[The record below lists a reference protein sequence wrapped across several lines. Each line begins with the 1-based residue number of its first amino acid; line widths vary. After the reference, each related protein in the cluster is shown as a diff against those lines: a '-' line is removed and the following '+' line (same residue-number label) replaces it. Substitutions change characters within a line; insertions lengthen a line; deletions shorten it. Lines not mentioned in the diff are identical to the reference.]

1 MYKLKKNFL
10 CAGIIEHFFSVIL
23 GHTSNVILGF
33 IPRIHTKHSL
43 VRHYRACP
51 DNLDTRARLFV
62 TPEDDNRMRM
72 FFNPE
77 DDKGMRLSNVILK
90 HFSNVILGFI
100 PRIHTKHSSSLD
112 TRGKPEYDNRKNFI
126 KGLDVV
132 RQCATLLERCVQSGT
147 RVRKAQAVTRQTNPI
162 GRSMIEM
169 LGVLAIIG
177 VLSAGGM
184 AGYSKALELL
194 KINKQKQQLAEL
206 FNQCIIWKD
215 SFMQECAQTRKRIQ
229 VIDSFEA
236 LGVIPDGMTNTG
248 NNVLKDSL
256 GNTIEALFWY
266 NTWTDENNKSYSAY
280 EYSLRFEIY
289 QAEKSNRL
297 KQKYCVTFLE
307 QAKTIAPY
315 LSSVQNFARNDS
327 HYGFSST
334 YFDISKAK
342 PHEIS
347 NFCQTCNSEKSCRL
361 VMFFKI

>member
-1 MYKLKKNFL
+1 M
-10 CAGIIEHFFSVIL
+10 
-23 GHTSNVILGF
+23 
-33 IPRIHTKHSL
+33 
-43 VRHYRACP
+43 
-51 DNLDTRARLFV
+51 DTR
-62 TPEDDNRMRM
+62 
-72 FFNPE
+72 
-77 DDKGMRLSNVILK
+77 
-90 HFSNVILGFI
+90 
-100 PRIHTKHSSSLD
+100 D
-112 TRGKPEYDNRKNFI
+112 TPEYDREQSLI

-132 RQCATLLERCVQSGT
+132 YQCAALLKRRVQSST

-334 YFDISKAK
+334 YFDNAIKRLCSSETTIIVE
-342 PHEIS
+342 PLPEIHIGS
-347 NFCQTCNSEKSCRL
+347 FSFSQY
-361 VMFFKI
+361 FFIVSYSLINCLRYGS